1 MFIGLTWFLWVLG
14 SLGNFCIVVYI
25 IGNIEFGVKVRDLL
39 VMVICVNS
47 FGVFIICIIFFD
59 IVL

>member
-1 MFIGLTWFLWVLG
+1 MWFLWVLG